1 MWRIYRWKSPFCQFF
16 VWKKK
21 SLQLNVIQTLLL
33 LLFSQKIEWRLRKW
47 PDFSQNELCFAI
59 ILLEIE
65 VLTVFSTL
73 IKISIFF
80 ILENKSVC
88 NWYRIHL
95 IIFSVKSTKYYIIA
109 KVENTGYWCRSIIYN
124 YTSWKCQ

>member
-1 MWRIYRWKSPFCQFF
+1 MKNFKKRSILPIFRL
-16 VWKKK
+16 KKK
-21 SLQLNVIQTLLL
+21 ITSIECNSNSVIATL
-33 LLFSQKIEWRLRKW
+33 FHKKIEWRLRKW

-109 KVENTGYWCRSIIYN
+109 KVENTCYWCRTIIYN